1 MGGND
6 WGGDGELDG
15 AESDDESS
23 RERELT
29 TKGPEE
35 GE

>member
-6 WGGDGELDG
+6 GGDGELDG

-29 TKGPEE
+29 TKGLE